1 MSVRTRLVTLSGTVL
16 AVPLMAVGAAS
27 VAHADTAPLPP
38 APAPVPVPAT
48 PNKSLPV
55 ALDVST
61 PYEAQVSCDPRD
73 KPGVIAFATLMK
85 NNYKTGLTGI
95 SRTCSGDTSEHYD
108 GRALD
113 WMLSVKDPNQKAIAD
128 SVVAWLSASNGAMAR
143 RFGISY
149 IIWNT
154 KMWREYAPER
164 GWAPYTG
171 SVPHTDHI
179 HFSFSW
185 DGAMARTSW
194 WTGHAT
200 TVVDLGPCRVYAGQ
214 FAPLYT
220 VPRTAACPT
229 YLPVAPASPYPVYV
243 VGQKNPQIAVAQ
255 KALGVVADGSFGSA
269 TQAAL
274 VGWQIRS
281 GVPITGVLDKA
292 TWAKLVPTPPA
303 PSLSAPPVS
312 TLSGPPATT
321 PVALKLPVSAAKPP
335 TAPSR
340 SAIRTP
346 VAPVVHTPVAPV
358 ASTSYTAYKKVIL
371 RQGSRGAAVVALQHA
386 LHLTPDGAF
395 GPKTRSALMTFQ
407 TLQHLSRS
415 GVADRLVWDRLEKRD
430 YPLLGYRGL
439 TLKQGSKGVAVVA
452 LQHALR
458 VTPDGAFGPRT
469 MAAVRAVQSRAKL
482 SPSGVVSGVTWV
494 AIEKQMRR

>member
-1 MSVRTRLVTLSGTVL
+1 MSVRARLVTLSGTVL
-16 AVPLMAVGAAS
+16 AVPLVAVGVAS
-27 VAHADTAPLPP
+27 AAHAATPAP
-38 APAPVPVPAT
+38 APAPVAPAA
-48 PNKSLPV
+48 PHKSLPA
-55 ALDVST
+55 ALDAKT

-73 KPGVIAFATLMK
+73 KPGVTAFAALMK
-85 NNYKTGLTGI
+85 SNYKSGVTGI
-95 SRTCSGDTSEHYD
+95 SRTCQADISEHYD

-113 WMLSVKDPNQKAIAD
+113 WMLSVNDPKQKAIAD
-128 SVVAWLSASNGAMAR
+128 SVATWLSANNGAMAR

-149 IIWNT
+149 IIWNH

-194 WTGHAT
+194 WTGHAIT
-200 TVVDLGPCRVYAGQ
+200 LADLGPCRVYAGQ
-214 FAPLYT
+214 FAPIYT

-243 VGQKNPQIAVAQ
+243 VGQKNAQIAVAQ
-255 KALGVVADGSFGSA
+255 KALAVTADGAFGPQ

-274 VGWQIRS
+274 VAWQKRAH
-281 GVPITGVLDKA
+281 VPITGVLDKA

-303 PSLSAPPVS
+303 RS
-312 TLSGPPATT
+312 TAT
-321 PVALKLPVSAAKPP
+321 PVTKPAPKPAPLPKPGPVPVTAPKPP
-335 TAPSR
+335 SPPSR
-340 SAIRTP
+340 SLARPP
-346 VAPVVHTPVAPV
+346 VAPE
-358 ASTSYTAYKKVIL
+358 ASTSYTAYKGVIL
-371 RQGSRGAAVVALQHA
+371 RQGFRGSAVVALQRA
-386 LHLTPDGAF
+386 LHATPDGAF
-395 GPKTRSALMTFQ
+395 GPKTRSALVTFQ
-407 TLQHLSRS
+407 TLQHISPN

-452 LQHALR
+452 LQRALR
-458 VTPDGAFGPRT
+458 VSPDGDFGPKT
-469 MAAVRAVQSRAKL
+469 LAAVRAVQSGAKL
-482 SPSGVVSGVTWV
+482 APSGVVSGLTWV
-494 AIEKQMRR
+494 AIEKQIRR

>member
-1 MSVRTRLVTLSGTVL
+1 MSVRARLFTLGGAAL
-16 AVPLMAVGAAS
+16 ALPLVAVGTAS
-27 VAHADTAPLPP
+27 AAHADTTPVPL
-38 APAPVPVPAT
+38 APVPVPAPVAPAPPHT
-48 PNKSLPV
+48 SLPA
-55 ALDVST
+55 ALDAIT

-73 KPGVIAFATLMK
+73 KPGVTAFAALMK
-85 NNYKTGLTGI
+85 NNYKTGQTGI
-95 SRTCSGDTSEHYD
+95 SRNCQADTSEHYD

-113 WMLSVKDPNQKAIAD
+113 WMLNVTDPKQKAVAD

-149 IIWNT
+149 IIWNHT
-154 KMWREYAPER
+154 MWREYAPER
-164 GWAPYTG
+164 GWTAYTG
-171 SVPHTDHI
+171 SSPHTDHV

-243 VGQKNPQIAVAQ
+243 IGQKDAQIAVAQ
-255 KALGVVADGSFGSA
+255 KALGVTADGAFGPQ

-274 VGWQIRS
+274 VSWQIRA

-303 PSLSAPPVS
+303 TSVTSAPV
-312 TLSGPPATT
+312 TT
-321 PVALKLPVSAAKPP
+321 PKPAPVASPPPVAAPRPP

-340 SAIRTP
+340 SLARPP
-346 VAPVVHTPVAPV
+346 VAPVAPV

-371 RQGSRGAAVVALQHA
+371 RQGSRGAAVVALQRA
-386 LHLTPDGAF
+386 LHVTADGAF
-395 GPKTRSALMTFQ
+395 GPKTRSALVTFQ
-407 TLQHLSRS
+407 TLQHISPN

-430 YPLLGYRGL
+430 FPLLGYRGL
-439 TLKQGSKGVAVVA
+439 TLKQGAKGVAVVA
-452 LQHALR
+452 LQQALR
-458 VTPDGAFGPRT
+458 VTPDGSFGPKT
-469 MAAVRAVQSRAKL
+469 LAAVRAVQTRAKL
-482 SPSGVVSGVTWV
+482 APSGVVSGVTWV
-494 AIEKQMRR
+494 AVENQMRR

>member
-1 MSVRTRLVTLSGTVL
+1 MSVRARLVTLSGTVL
-16 AVPLMAVGAAS
+16 AVPLVAVGVAS
-27 VAHADTAPLPP
+27 AAHAAPP
-38 APAPVPVPAT
+38 APVAPAAPH
-48 PNKSLPV
+48 KSLPA
-55 ALDVST
+55 ALDAKT

-73 KPGVIAFATLMK
+73 KPGVTAFAALMK
-85 NNYKTGLTGI
+85 STYKSGVTGI
-95 SRTCSGDTSEHYD
+95 SRTCGADISEHYD

-113 WMLSVKDPNQKAIAD
+113 WMLSVNDPKQKAIAD
-128 SVVAWLSASNGAMAR
+128 SVATWLSANNGAMAR

-149 IIWNT
+149 IIWNH

-200 TVVDLGPCRVYAGQ
+200 TLADLGPCRVYAGQ

-243 VGQKNPQIAVAQ
+243 VGQKNAQIAAAQ
-255 KALGVVADGSFGSA
+255 RALAVTADGAFGWQ

-274 VGWQIRS
+274 VSWQKRA
-281 GVPITGVLDKA
+281 GVPVTGVLDKA

-303 PSLSAPPVS
+303 PPRVTTLPAPKTLPVLSTVPVS
-312 TLSGPPATT
+312 FPTPAQ
-321 PVALKLPVSAAKPP
+321 
-335 TAPSR
+335 APSR
-340 SAIRTP
+340 SLTR
-346 VAPVVHTPVAPV
+346 TPVAPV

-371 RQGSRGAAVVALQHA
+371 RQGSRGSAVVILQRA
-386 LHLTPDGAF
+386 LHVTPDGAF
-395 GPKTRSALMTFQ
+395 GAKTRSALVTFQ
-407 TLQHLSRS
+407 TLQHISRN
-415 GVADRLVWDRLEKRD
+415 GVADRMVWDRLEKRD

-452 LQHALR
+452 LQGALR
-458 VTPDGAFGPRT
+458 VTPDGSFGPKT
-469 MAAVRAVQSRAKL
+469 VAAVRAVQSRSKL
-482 SPSGVVSGVTWV
+482 AASGVVSGLTWV
-494 AIEKQMRR
+494 AIEKQIRR

>member
-1 MSVRTRLVTLSGTVL
+1 MSVRARLVTLSGTVL
-16 AVPLMAVGAAS
+16 AVPLVAVGVAS
-27 VAHADTAPLPP
+27 AAHAAT
-38 APAPVPVPAT
+38 PAPVAPAA
-48 PNKSLPV
+48 PRKSLPA
-55 ALDVST
+55 ALDART

-73 KPGVIAFATLMK
+73 KPGVTAFAALMK
-85 NNYKTGLTGI
+85 SNYKTGVTGI
-95 SRTCSGDTSEHYD
+95 SRTCQGDISEHYD

-113 WMLSVKDPNQKAIAD
+113 WMLNVTDPAQKAIAD
-128 SVVAWLSASNGAMAR
+128 SVATWLSADNGAMAR

-149 IIWNT
+149 IIWNH

-200 TVVDLGPCRVYAGQ
+200 TLADLGPCRVYAGQ

-243 VGQKNPQIAVAQ
+243 VGQKNAQIAVAQ
-255 KALGVVADGSFGSA
+255 RALALSADGAFGWQ

-274 VGWQIRS
+274 VSWQKRAS
-281 GVPITGVLDKA
+281 VPITGVLDKA
-292 TWAKLVPTPPA
+292 TWAKLVPTAPA
-303 PSLSAPPVS
+303 PPRVTTPPVPK
-312 TLSGPPATT
+312 TV
-321 PVALKLPVSAAKPP
+321 PVRLTVPVSVP
-335 TAPSR
+335 TPAPAPSR
-340 SAIRTP
+340 SLTR
-346 VAPVVHTPVAPV
+346 TPVAPV
-358 ASTSYTAYKKVIL
+358 ASTSYTAYKQVIL
-371 RQGSRGAAVVALQHA
+371 RQGSRGSAVVALQRA
-386 LHLTPDGAF
+386 LQVTPDGAF
-395 GPKTRSALMTFQ
+395 GAKTRSALVTFQ
-407 TLQHLSRS
+407 TLQHISPN

-439 TLKQGSKGVAVVA
+439 TLNQGSKGVAVVA
-452 LQHALR
+452 LQQALR
-458 VTPDGAFGPRT
+458 VTPDGSFGPQT
-469 MAAVRAVQSRAKL
+469 LAAVRAVQSRAKL
-482 SPSGVVSGVTWV
+482 APSGVVSGVTWV
-494 AIEKQMRR
+494 AIEQQIRR

>member
-1 MSVRTRLVTLSGTVL
+1 MSIRARLVTLSGTVL
-16 AVPLMAVGAAS
+16 AVPLVAVGVAS
-27 VAHADTAPLPP
+27 AAHAATPPP
-38 APAPVPVPAT
+38 APVVPPAPH
-48 PNKSLPV
+48 KSLPA
-55 ALDVST
+55 ALDIKT

-73 KPGVIAFATLMK
+73 KPGVSAFAALMRA
-85 NNYKTGLTGI
+85 NYKTGTTGI
-95 SRTCSGDTSEHYD
+95 SRTCQADTSEHYE

-113 WMLSVKDPNQKAIAD
+113 WMLSVKDPQQKAVAD

-171 SVPHTDHI
+171 SVPHTDHV

-200 TVVDLGPCRVYAGQ
+200 TLMDLGPCRAYAGQ

-229 YLPVAPASPYPVYV
+229 NLPVAPTSPYPVYV
-243 VGQKNPQIAVAQ
+243 IGQKNAQIAVAQ
-255 KALGVVADGSFGSA
+255 KALAVAADGAFGPQ

-274 VGWQIRS
+274 VAWQKRA

-303 PSLSAPPVS
+303 PPVTHAPVTTLPVPRPAPVLVTVPVS
-312 TLSGPPATT
+312 FQTPA
-321 PVALKLPVSAAKPP
+321 P
-335 TAPSR
+335 APSR
-340 SAIRTP
+340 SLARP
-346 VAPVVHTPVAPV
+346 PAAPV
-358 ASTSYTAYKKVIL
+358 ASTSYTAYKRVIL
-371 RQGSRGAAVVALQHA
+371 RQGSRGAAVVALQRA
-386 LHLTPDGAF
+386 LRVTPDGSF
-395 GPKTRSALMTFQ
+395 GPRTRSALITFQ
-407 TLQHLSRS
+407 RLQHISPS
-415 GVADRLVWDRLEKRD
+415 GVADRLVWDRLEQQA
-430 YPLLGYRGL
+430 YPLVGYRGL
-439 TLKQGSKGVAVVA
+439 TLKQGSRGVAVVA
-452 LQHALR
+452 LQRALR
-458 VTPDGAFGPRT
+458 VTPDGSFGLKTR
-469 MAAVRAVQSRAKL
+469 AAVTAVQSRAKL
-482 SPSGVVSGVTWV
+482 APTGVVSGATWV
-494 AIEKQMRR
+494 AIERQIRR

>member
-1 MSVRTRLVTLSGTVL
+1 MSVRARLVTLGGTVL
-16 AVPLMAVGAAS
+16 AVPLVAVGVAS
-27 VAHADTAPLPP
+27 AAHAATP
-38 APAPVPVPAT
+38 APAPVAPKAPH
-48 PNKSLPV
+48 KSLPA
-55 ALDVST
+55 ALDAKT

-73 KPGVIAFATLMK
+73 KPGVSAFAALMK
-85 NNYKTGLTGI
+85 SNYKSGVTGI
-95 SRTCSGDTSEHYD
+95 SRTCQADTSEHYD

-113 WMLSVKDPNQKAIAD
+113 WMLSVKDPKQKAIAD
-128 SVVAWLSASNGAMAR
+128 SVATWLSANNGAMAR

-149 IIWNT
+149 IIWNH

-200 TVVDLGPCRVYAGQ
+200 TLADLGPCRVYAGQ

-229 YLPVAPASPYPVYV
+229 YLPVTPASPYPVYV
-243 VGQKNPQIAVAQ
+243 VGQKNAQIAVAQ
-255 KALGVVADGSFGSA
+255 KVLGVTADGAFGWQ

-274 VGWQIRS
+274 VSWQKRAQ
-281 GVPITGVLDKA
+281 VPITGVLDKA

-303 PSLSAPPVS
+303 SHS
-312 TLSGPPATT
+312 TTPPAPRPST
-321 PVALKLPVSAAKPP
+321 PPAPAP
-335 TAPSR
+335 APSR
-340 SAIRTP
+340 SGTRTP
-346 VAPVVHTPVAPV
+346 TAPV
-358 ASTSYTAYKKVIL
+358 ASTSYTAYKNVIL
-371 RQGSRGAAVVALQHA
+371 RQGSRGSAVVALQRA
-386 LHLTPDGAF
+386 LHVTADGDF
-395 GPKTRSALMTFQ
+395 GPRTRSALVTFQ
-407 TLQHLSRS
+407 TLQHISPN

-430 YPLLGYRGL
+430 YPLLAYRGL

-452 LQHALR
+452 LQRALR
-458 VTPDGAFGPRT
+458 VAPDGDFGPRT
-469 MAAVRAVQSRAKL
+469 RAAVEAVQSRSKIA
-482 SPSGVVSGVTWV
+482 PDGVVSGVTWV
-494 AIEKQMRR
+494 AIEKQIRR